1 MSQIKKTHKDIFK
14 NIKNKL
20 IYLRKKVMEKT
31 MIELKNVSFTYE
43 NKEVFKNLSLN
54 VERGEKVG
62 IIGESGCGK
71 STLLRLM
78 AGLYEP
84 SFGEITVDGE
94 STPENIIRKV
104 SVVMQSPMLLP
115 MSIRENIT
123 MGHEV
128 SDEKLEKILE
138 DANIKKWIE
147 TLPEGID
154 TYLGDRADE
163 LSGGQ
168 AQRIAIARA
177 MCKDSEILLLDEP
190 TSALDGENAAS
201 VLEALDRFS
210 SGKTVIHVTHRKE
223 HLTGYDRIL
232 NMKDGCLFSYGKGNI
247 S

>member
-1 MSQIKKTHKDIFK
+1 
-14 NIKNKL
+14 
-20 IYLRKKVMEKT
+20 
-31 MIELKNVSFTYE
+31 MIELKNLSFTYE
-43 NKEVFKNLSLN
+43 NKEVFKNLSLK
-54 VERGEKVG
+54 VKKGEKVG

-84 SFGEITVDGE
+84 SSGEMIIDGE
-94 STPENIIRKV
+94 NIPEKIIRKV
-104 SVVMQSPMLLP
+104 SVIMQSPMLLP

-128 SDEKLEKILE
+128 SEDKLKKILE
-138 DANIKKWIE
+138 DANIKKWIDS
-147 TLPEGID
+147 LPEGIE

-177 MCKDSEILLLDEP
+177 MCKDTEILLLDEP

-210 SGKTVIHVTHRKE
+210 IGKTVIHVTHRKE
-223 HLTGYDRIL
+223 HLNGYDRIF
-232 NMKDGCLFSYGKGNI
+232 NMKDGCLFLQ
-247 S
+247 